1 MPDELT
7 PEILFSRMPKAFQP
21 DKAQGVDAVI
31 QFDLS
36 GPQGGQ
42 WVATIKD
49 GKCAVEKGKVE
60 NPKLTLMADAVD
72 YVGIFTGKVNPMA
85 AFGEGKIKLKGDL
98 GLAMKLMNF
107 FKIT

>member
-7 PEILFSRMPKAFQP
+7 PEVLFSRMPKAFQP

-49 GKCAVEKGKVE
+49 GTCAVEKGTVE
-60 NPKLTLMADAVD
+60 NPKLTLMADALD

-107 FKIT
+107 FKMS

>member
-1 MPDELT
+1 MPDDLT
-7 PEILFSRMPKAFQP
+7 PEVLFSRMPKAFQP

-49 GKCAVEKGKVE
+49 GTCAVEKGSVE
-60 NPKLTLMADAVD
+60 NPKLTLMADAID

-107 FKIT
+107 FKMS

>member
-21 DKAQGVDAVI
+21 EKAVGVDAVI

-36 GPQGGQ
+36 GAQGGQ

-60 NPKLTLMADAVD
+60 NPKLTLSADAVD

>member
-21 DKAQGVDAVI
+21 EKAQGVDAVI

-36 GPQGGQ
+36 GAQGGQ

-60 NPKLTLMADAVD
+60 NPKLTLSADAVD

>member
-7 PEILFSRMPKAFQP
+7 PEVLFSRMPKAFQP

-36 GPQGGQ
+36 GPVGGQ

-49 GKCAVEKGKVE
+49 GTCAVEKGTVE
-60 NPKLTLMADAVD
+60 NPKLTLMADAID

-107 FKIT
+107 FKMS

>member
-21 DKAQGVDAVI
+21 EKAVGVDAVI

-36 GPQGGQ
+36 GAQGGQ

-49 GKCAVEKGKVE
+49 GKCAVEKGKAE
-60 NPKLTLMADAVD
+60 NPKLTLSADAVD

>member
-7 PEILFSRMPKAFQP
+7 PEVLFSRMPKAFQP
-21 DKAQGVDAVI
+21 EKAQGVDAVI

-49 GKCAVEKGKVE
+49 GTCAVEKGTVE
-60 NPKLTLMADAVD
+60 NPKLTLMADALD

-107 FKIT
+107 FKMS

>member
-21 DKAQGVDAVI
+21 EKAVGVDAVI

-36 GPQGGQ
+36 GAQGGQ

-49 GKCAVEKGKVE
+49 GKCSVEKGKVE

-72 YVGIFTGKVNPMA
+72 YVGIFTGKVNPMS

-107 FKIT
+107 FKMS

>member
-1 MPDELT
+1 MPDDLT

-21 DKAQGVDAVI
+21 EKAVGVDAVI

-36 GPQGGQ
+36 GAQGGQ

-60 NPKLTLMADAVD
+60 NPKLTLMADAID